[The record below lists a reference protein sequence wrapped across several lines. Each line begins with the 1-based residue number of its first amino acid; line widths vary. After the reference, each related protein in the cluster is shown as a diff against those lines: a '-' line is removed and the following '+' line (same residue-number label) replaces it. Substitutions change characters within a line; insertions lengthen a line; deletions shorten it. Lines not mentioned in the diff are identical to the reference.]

1 MYTGLQGLLGYFFT
15 IRRALQAREDAE
27 DGALSVLGE
36 GFAEALRL
44 LVTLDPEVVGI
55 TLRTIQVSGLATF
68 VSVLLGIPLGTA
80 LALTRFFGRGFVV
93 SLVNFGMG
101 LPPVVV
107 GLATWL
113 CLTRY
118 GPLGMLGILYTPSAM
133 IVAQTIIATPIVAGF
148 TLAAIQSVNPK
159 LRLQILSLGATRLQ
173 YLLLLLWEARLG
185 ILAAVIAGFGGVIS
199 EVGASMMV
207 GGNVRGYTRVLTTA
221 TVLEVSKGRFELATA
236 LSIILLLLTFCIVAG
251 LSYLQQRRREA

>member
-1 MYTGLQGLLGYFFT
+1 LNVLSEGL
-15 IRRALQAREDAE
+15 
-27 DGALSVLGE
+27 
-36 GFAEALRL
+36 AEALRL
-44 LVTLDPEVVGI
+44 LVTLDPDVINI
-55 TLRTIQVSGLATF
+55 TLRTIQVSGTATL
-68 VSVLLGIPLGTA
+68 VSVLIGIPIGTA
-80 LALTRFFGRGFVV
+80 LALTNFFGRGFTV

-118 GPLGMLGILYTPSAM
+118 GPLGFFGILYSPTAM

-148 TLAAIQSVNPK
+148 SLAAIQSVNPK
-159 LRLQILSLGATRLQ
+159 MRLQILALGATRLQ
-173 YLLLLLWEARLG
+173 YLFLLLWEARLG

-236 LSIILLLLTFCIVAG
+236 LSIILLFLTFCIVAV
-251 LSYLQQRRREA
+251 LSYLQQRRKQP

>member
-1 MYTGLQGLLGYFFT
+1 MNVFSEGLT
-15 IRRALQAREDAE
+15 
-27 DGALSVLGE
+27 
-36 GFAEALRL
+36 EALRL
-44 LVTLDPEVVGI
+44 LVTLDPDVIEI
-55 TLRTIQVSGLATF
+55 TWRTIQVSGTATL
-68 VSVLLGIPLGTA
+68 VSVLIGIPIGTA
-80 LALTRFFGRGFVV
+80 LALTRFFGRGFLV

-118 GPLGMLGILYTPSAM
+118 GPLGFFGILYSPMAM

-148 TLAAIQSVNPK
+148 SLAAVQSVNPK
-159 LRLQILSLGATRLQ
+159 LRLQILALGATRLQ
-173 YLLLLLWEARLG
+173 YLFLLLWEARLG

-221 TVLEVSKGRFELATA
+221 TVLEVSKGKFELATA
-236 LSIILLLLTFCIVAG
+236 LSIILLFLTFCIVAG
-251 LSYLQQRRREA
+251 LSYLQQGRRQP

>member
-1 MYTGLQGLLGYFFT
+1 MGVILEGL
-15 IRRALQAREDAE
+15 
-27 DGALSVLGE
+27 V
-36 GFAEALRL
+36 EAIRL
-44 LVTLDPEVVGI
+44 LVTGDPEVLRI
-55 TLRTIQVSGLATF
+55 TLLTLKVSGTATII
-68 VSVLLGIPLGTA
+68 SVLLGIPVGTI
-80 LALTRFFGRGFVV
+80 LALTSFFGRGFLV

-118 GPLGMLGILYTPSAM
+118 GPLGMFGLLYSPTAM
-133 IVAQTIIATPIVAGF
+133 IIAQAVIASPIVAGF
-148 TLAAIQSVNPK
+148 SLAAVQSINPK

-173 YLLLLLWEARLG
+173 YLFLLLWEARLG

-207 GGNVRGYTRVLTTA
+207 GGNVRGYSRVLTTA
-221 TVLEVSKGRFELATA
+221 TVLEVSKGSFELATA
-236 LSIILLLLTFCIVAG
+236 LSIILLLLSFAVMG
-251 LSYLQQRRREA
+251 SMSMLQQRGRRP

>member
-1 MYTGLQGLLGYFFT
+1 LNVLTEGLT
-15 IRRALQAREDAE
+15 
-27 DGALSVLGE
+27 
-36 GFAEALRL
+36 EALRL
-44 LVTLDPEVVGI
+44 LVNLDPEVINI
-55 TLRTIQVSGLATF
+55 TLRTIQVSATATL
-68 VSVLLGIPLGTA
+68 VSVLIGIPIGTV
-80 LALTRFFGRGFVV
+80 LALTSFFGRGFIV

-118 GPLGMLGILYTPSAM
+118 GPLGIFGILYTPTAM
-133 IVAQTIIATPIVAGF
+133 IIAQTIIATPIVAGF
-148 TLAAIQSVNPK
+148 SLAAIQSVNPK
-159 LRLQILSLGATRLQ
+159 LRLQIIALGATRLQ
-173 YLLLLLWEARLG
+173 YLFLLLWEARLG

-221 TVLEVSKGRFELATA
+221 TVLEVSKGKFELATA

-251 LSYLQQRRREA
+251 LSYLQQRRKQS

>member
-1 MYTGLQGLLGYFFT
+1 MNVLSEGL
-15 IRRALQAREDAE
+15 
-27 DGALSVLGE
+27 
-36 GFAEALRL
+36 AEALRL
-44 LVTLDPEVVGI
+44 LVTLDPDVINI
-55 TLRTIQVSGLATF
+55 TLRTIQVSGTATL
-68 VSVLLGIPLGTA
+68 VSVLIGIPIGTA
-80 LALTRFFGRGFVV
+80 LALTNFFGRGFTV

-118 GPLGMLGILYTPSAM
+118 GPLGFFGILYSPTAM

-148 TLAAIQSVNPK
+148 SLAAIQSVNPK
-159 LRLQILSLGATRLQ
+159 MRLQILALGATRLQ
-173 YLLLLLWEARLG
+173 YLFLLLWEARLG

-221 TVLEVSKGRFELATA
+221 TVLEVSKGKFELATA
-236 LSIILLLLTFCIVAG
+236 LSIILLFLTFCIVAG
-251 LSYLQQRRREA
+251 LSYLQQRRKQP